1 MQVINI
7 LTKRNRVR
15 RVGKIKTSR
24 ASAEK
29 SFRQM
34 GQIPPYGDEIKQGGK
49 NMAQKRTGKASGNAT
64 RKTAPATKRKTSG
77 SSAKSKTSSTAT
89 KRTKALSA
97 TAKVSDFSGLRT
109 VTVTDKKITVNGQKR
124 FSNNRQ
130 NPEIAIRELKKRG
143 VKSVTYRV

>member
-1 MQVINI
+1 
-7 LTKRNRVR
+7 
-15 RVGKIKTSR
+15 
-24 ASAEK
+24 
-29 SFRQM
+29 
-34 GQIPPYGDEIKQGGK
+34 
-49 NMAQKRTGKASGNAT
+49 MAQKRTGKASGNAT

-77 SSAKSKTSSTAT
+77 AS
-89 KRTKALSA
+89 KRTTALST

-130 NPEIAIRELKKRG
+130 NSEIAIRELKKRG

>member
-1 MQVINI
+1 
-7 LTKRNRVR
+7 
-15 RVGKIKTSR
+15 
-24 ASAEK
+24 
-29 SFRQM
+29 
-34 GQIPPYGDEIKQGGK
+34 
-49 NMAQKRTGKASGNAT
+49 MAQKRTGEASGNAT

-77 SSAKSKTSSTAT
+77 SSAKRKTSSTAT

-130 NPEIAIRELKKRG
+130 NSEIAIRELKKRG